1 VSARFA
7 VQEHVMALRFV
18 SFARRALQPAL
29 IAAAAAVLFTV
40 VAPWRSVAG
49 STALASPSRL
59 PAPAYDAPAGDV
71 AVLSGGCFWGMQGV
85 FQHVKGVRQVLAG
98 YAGGQA
104 TTANYEL
111 VSTGTTGHAESIKIS
126 FDPAQISYAE
136 ILRIYFSVATDPTQ
150 VGGQFPDQGTQYR
163 GEIFYL
169 NPAQKLVA
177 ERYIAQLTAAK
188 AFRHPITTR
197 VDAYSGF
204 YPAEAYHQDYLVHH
218 PGAPY
223 IATYD
228 LPKVD
233 ALKKYFPAEWRPA
246 PVLALAAR

>member
-1 VSARFA
+1 
-7 VQEHVMALRFV
+7 MALRV
-18 SFARRALQPAL
+18 SHLARRGWRPAL
-29 IAAAAAVLFTV
+29 IGAAAIALFAGL
-40 VAPWRSVAG
+40 APWREASGA
-49 STALASPSRL
+49 TFLAPPSRL
-59 PAPAYDAPAGDV
+59 PAAAYDAPAGDT

-98 YAGGQA
+98 YAGGGA
-104 TTANYEL
+104 GTANYEL
-111 VSTGTTGHAESIKIS
+111 VSTGTTGHAESIKVT

-163 GEIFYL
+163 GEIWYQ
-169 NPAQKLVA
+169 NAAQKVVA

-188 AFRHPITTR
+188 AFHRPLATR

-204 YPAEAYHQDYLVHH
+204 YPAEAYHQDYLAHH

-228 LPKVD
+228 MPKVD
-233 ALKKYFPAEWRPA
+233 ALKKYFPTEWRPA
-246 PVLALAAR
+246 PVLALASR

>member
-1 VSARFA
+1 MAPRVST
-7 VQEHVMALRFV
+7 L
-18 SFARRALQPAL
+18 ARRGWRPLL
-29 IAAAAAVLFTV
+29 IGAAAIALFGGL
-40 VAPWRSVAG
+40 APWR
-49 STALASPSRL
+49 TATGATFLAPPSRL
-59 PAPAYDAPAGDV
+59 PAAAYDAPAGDT

-85 FQHVKGVRQVLAG
+85 FQHVKGVKQVLSG
-98 YAGGQA
+98 YAGGGA
-104 TTANYEL
+104 GTANYEL

-126 FDPAQISYAE
+126 FDPAQVSYAE

-150 VGGQFPDQGTQYR
+150 IGGQFPDQGTQYR
-163 GEIFYL
+163 GEIWYQ
-169 NPAQKLVA
+169 NPVQKQVA

-188 AFRHPITTR
+188 AFHHPITTR

-228 LPKVD
+228 MPKVD
-233 ALKKYFPAEWRPA
+233 ALKKYFPTAWRPA
-246 PVLALAAR
+246 PVLALASR

>member
-1 VSARFA
+1 
-7 VQEHVMALRFV
+7 MALRV
-18 SFARRALQPAL
+18 SPLVRRGWRPAL
-29 IAAAAAVLFTV
+29 IGAAAVALV
-40 VAPWRSVAG
+40 VGLAPWRTAAG
-49 STALASPSRL
+49 AAFLAPPSRL
-59 PAPAYDAPAGDV
+59 PAAAYDAPAGDV

-85 FQHVKGVRQVLAG
+85 FEHVKGVKQVLAG

-104 TTANYEL
+104 GTANYEL
-111 VSTGTTGHAESIKIS
+111 VSTGTTGHAESIKVV

-163 GEIFYL
+163 GEIWYQ
-169 NPAQKLVA
+169 NTAQKVVA
-177 ERYIAQLTAAK
+177 KRYIAQLTAAK
-188 AFRHPITTR
+188 AFHQPITTR

-228 LPKVD
+228 MPKVD
-233 ALKKYFPAEWRPA
+233 ALKKYFGSDWRPA
-246 PVLALAAR
+246 PVLALASR

>member
-1 VSARFA
+1 MAFRVSA
-7 VQEHVMALRFV
+7 L
-18 SFARRALQPAL
+18 ARRIWQPVL
-29 IAAAAAVLFTV
+29 IGAAAIALFAGL
-40 VAPWRSVAG
+40 APWRTVEGA
-49 STALASPSRL
+49 TFLAPPSLL

-104 TTANYEL
+104 ATANYEL
-111 VSTGTTGHAESIKIS
+111 VSTGATGHAESIKIS
-126 FDPAQISYAE
+126 FDPAQLSYAE

-150 VGGQFPDQGTQYR
+150 VGGQFPDEGTQYR
-163 GEIFYL
+163 GEIWYA

-188 AFRHPITTR
+188 AFHRPIATR
-197 VDAYSGF
+197 VDAYAGF
-204 YPAEAYHQDYLVHH
+204 FPAEAYHQDYLVHH

-228 LPKVD
+228 MPKVD
-233 ALKKYFPAEWRPA
+233 ALKRYFPTAWRPA
-246 PVLALAAR
+246 PVLALASR